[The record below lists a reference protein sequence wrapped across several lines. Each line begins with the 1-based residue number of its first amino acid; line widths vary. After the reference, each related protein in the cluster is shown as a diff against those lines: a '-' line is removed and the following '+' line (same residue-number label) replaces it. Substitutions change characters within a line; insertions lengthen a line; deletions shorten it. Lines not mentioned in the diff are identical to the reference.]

1 MRHNRGD
8 SRQVRSTR
16 RGIGA
21 IWILAA
27 GPVALVMFGVVADVS
42 KIWLARVEVQS
53 GLESAALAGAKTW
66 GDGVDNGATRMAARL
81 AAQAFG
87 QANTVNGTALT
98 LTTNDNGTGLDNQNS
113 NNLNCPTGEVVL
125 GQLGGTVLDTTAS
138 NPITANQ
145 RACLVRK
152 SYSVT
157 SFGSFLSGPYTV
169 NVEVVARYDGGSVR
183 LAEVTS
189 TICP

>member
-1 MRHNRGD
+1 MRRS
-8 SRQVRSTR
+8 SRHSQKQRASR

-27 GPVALVMFGVVADVS
+27 GPVALVMFGIVADVS
-42 KIWLARVEVQS
+42 KIWLARVEVHS

-66 GDGVDNGATRMAARL
+66 GDGSDNGAIRSAARVS
-81 AAQAFG
+81 AQSFG

-98 LTTNDNGTGLDNQNS
+98 LATNDNGTGLDNQN
-113 NNLNCPTGEVVL
+113 NNNANCPIGEIVL
-125 GQLGGTVLDTTAS
+125 GRLVGTVLDTTS
-138 NPITANQ
+138 TNPIAANE

-169 NVEVVARYDGGSVR
+169 NVEVVARYDGGAVR
-183 LAEVTS
+183 LTETTS
-189 TICP
+189 IICP